1 MIYFLSKRAHEYT
14 WRRSLASAYG
24 CHGPGVRRELFE
36 RVTLLSYEALFSLR
50 ELPLGAYVFADL
62 ERLSVEETERAALCW
77 NALAAA
83 GPAARLFNHPSAS
96 MRRYE
101 LLRHLHREGINHY
114 DAQRLAEPFRLRRFP
129 VFIRAEDSHFEEDMS
144 PLLHCQAELE
154 QAGAELLAAGK
165 SRGNKLIVEYI
176 DARDESGAYHYFTAC
191 MAAGEIIFMGHARS
205 SHWVVK
211 ALGNAPDRQAALRPY
226 LLAHGP
232 MLKRVFQLARID
244 YALVDGK
251 IQVFEINTNPT
262 IGTAEYLLKI
272 ARLLD
277 APPTE
282 ARIPSPPPRRGKR
295 GEPAR
300 LGRSFRLSRRLHLFL
315 RQAGLLHCE
324 PAVLRAAYFFSR
336 WLKSARRLMVDRL
349 RPRG

>member
-1 MIYFLSKRAHEYT
+1 MHYST
-14 WRRSLASAYG
+14 D
-24 CHGPGVRRELFE
+24 
-36 RVTLLSYEALFSLR
+36 
-50 ELPLGAYVFADL
+50 YVFDGSGA
-62 ERLSVEETERAALCW
+62 RPWVESDPTEPLNVYGRTKRDGELAIQQSGCRHLIFRTSWVYSAKGKNFAKTMLK
-77 NALAAA
+77 LAAERD
-83 GPAARLFNHPSAS
+83 RLTVIADQFGAPT
-96 MRRYE
+96 
-101 LLRHLHREGINHY
+101 
-114 DAQRLAEPFRLRRFP
+114 
-129 VFIRAEDSHFEEDMS
+129 
-144 PLLHCQAELE
+144 
-154 QAGAELLAAGK
+154 GAELLAAGK